1 MYQHMSN
8 PAASAAVQ
16 RWYDSADD
24 VAVDPIQPSYIASER
39 ELSYMLP
46 QLLAS
51 VENQGGAVPSTAL
64 NWLLRVLR
72 ARSAS
77 APAD

>member
-1 MYQHMSN
+1 MYRHVSF
-8 PAASAAVQ
+8 PSASAAVQ
-16 RWYDSADD
+16 RWYDPSDD
-24 VAVDPIQPSYIASER
+24 VAFDPIQPSCIASER

-51 VENQGGAVPSTAL
+51 VESQGDAASSTAL

-72 ARSAS
+72 ARIAS
-77 APAD
+77 RSTD

>member
-1 MYQHMSN
+1 MYRHVSI
-8 PAASAAVQ
+8 PSASAAVQ
-16 RWYDSADD
+16 RWYDSVDD
-24 VAVDPIQPSYIASER
+24 VAVDPIQPSFIASER

-51 VENQGGAVPSTAL
+51 VENQAGAAPSTAL

-72 ARSAS
+72 ARTAS